1 MKKRG
6 MRKVLFTIACV
17 MLFAIA
23 GGRQVFAQG
32 ENLTLQEMQRAV
44 SVSETASGSYAWG
57 ENDTPFIARLTL
69 RSDGQLTAKIQ
80 KTTSQNWGQLGMDFS
95 LYDASGRCL
104 TIYRD
109 EVNERTTAQWKCGL
123 LAGTY
128 YIKEDMTLYC
138 TGAQT
143 SAYSFDFQAGD
154 CFEKE
159 YNNTKET
166 ATKIRTDKPYTG
178 QLGDGFSNVASEQY
192 RDMCDV
198 YRVELKKGWT
208 YQVNVGPLQ
217 GLAIAYLFDKD
228 AQLGNSWKDYG
239 TNQNVVVPYTGSY
252 YIQIF
257 NYSDDQ
263 YEYNLNVK
271 TVAPVGT
278 TLTKVKKG
286 NKAFTA
292 TWKKQSVSGYE
303 LSYATNKKF
312 KKAKTKKI
320 AASKKK
326 VTIKKLKKN
335 RKYYVRIRTYKMI
348 NGKKYTSAW
357 SKAKTVVVK

>member
-1 MKKRG
+1 M
-6 MRKVLFTIACV
+6 
-17 MLFAIA
+17 
-23 GGRQVFAQG
+23 
-32 ENLTLQEMQRAV
+32 
-44 SVSETASGSYAWG
+44 
-57 ENDTPFIARLTL
+57 
-69 RSDGQLTAKIQ
+69 
-80 KTTSQNWGQLGMDFS
+80 
-95 LYDASGRCL
+95 
-104 TIYRD
+104 
-109 EVNERTTAQWKCGL
+109 
-123 LAGTY
+123 
-128 YIKEDMTLYC
+128 
-138 TGAQT
+138 
-143 SAYSFDFQAGD
+143 
-154 CFEKE
+154 
-159 YNNTKET
+159 
-166 ATKIRTDKPYTG
+166 
-178 QLGDGFSNVASEQY
+178 
-192 RDMCDV
+192 
-198 YRVELKKGWT
+198 
-208 YQVNVGPLQ
+208 
-217 GLAIAYLFDKD
+217 AIAYLFDKD

>member
-1 MKKRG
+1 
-6 MRKVLFTIACV
+6 
-17 MLFAIA
+17 
-23 GGRQVFAQG
+23 
-32 ENLTLQEMQRAV
+32 
-44 SVSETASGSYAWG
+44 
-57 ENDTPFIARLTL
+57 
-69 RSDGQLTAKIQ
+69 
-80 KTTSQNWGQLGMDFS
+80 
-95 LYDASGRCL
+95 
-104 TIYRD
+104 
-109 EVNERTTAQWKCGL
+109 
-123 LAGTY
+123 
-128 YIKEDMTLYC
+128 MTLYSSC
-138 TGAQT
+138 ALT

>member
-1 MKKRG
+1 
-6 MRKVLFTIACV
+6 
-17 MLFAIA
+17 
-23 GGRQVFAQG
+23 
-32 ENLTLQEMQRAV
+32 
-44 SVSETASGSYAWG
+44 
-57 ENDTPFIARLTL
+57 
-69 RSDGQLTAKIQ
+69 
-80 KTTSQNWGQLGMDFS
+80 
-95 LYDASGRCL
+95 
-104 TIYRD
+104 
-109 EVNERTTAQWKCGL
+109 
-123 LAGTY
+123 
-128 YIKEDMTLYC
+128 
-138 TGAQT
+138 
-143 SAYSFDFQAGD
+143 
-154 CFEKE
+154 
-159 YNNTKET
+159 
-166 ATKIRTDKPYTG
+166 
-178 QLGDGFSNVASEQY
+178 
-192 RDMCDV
+192 MCDV

-263 YEYNLNVK
+263 YEY
-271 TVAPVGT
+271 
-278 TLTKVKKG
+278 
-286 NKAFTA
+286 KAFTA

>member
-1 MKKRG
+1 M
-6 MRKVLFTIACV
+6 
-17 MLFAIA
+17 
-23 GGRQVFAQG
+23 
-32 ENLTLQEMQRAV
+32 
-44 SVSETASGSYAWG
+44 
-57 ENDTPFIARLTL
+57 
-69 RSDGQLTAKIQ
+69 
-80 KTTSQNWGQLGMDFS
+80 
-95 LYDASGRCL
+95 
-104 TIYRD
+104 
-109 EVNERTTAQWKCGL
+109 
-123 LAGTY
+123 
-128 YIKEDMTLYC
+128 
-138 TGAQT
+138 
-143 SAYSFDFQAGD
+143 
-154 CFEKE
+154 
-159 YNNTKET
+159 
-166 ATKIRTDKPYTG
+166 
-178 QLGDGFSNVASEQY
+178 
-192 RDMCDV
+192 
-198 YRVELKKGWT
+198 
-208 YQVNVGPLQ
+208 
-217 GLAIAYLFDKD
+217 
-228 AQLGNSWKDYG
+228 
-239 TNQNVVVPYTGSY
+239 VVPYTGSY

>member
-1 MKKRG
+1 MKKR
-6 MRKVLFTIACV
+6 RIQKVLFALACV
-17 MLFAIA
+17 VLFGIA
-23 GGRQVFAQG
+23 GGRQVYAQE
-32 ENLTLQEMQRAV
+32 ENLTMQEMQNAV
-44 SVSETASGSYAWG
+44 VVSESARGTHTWG
-57 ENDTPFIARLTL
+57 GNDTPFVARLTL
-69 RSDGQLTAKIQ
+69 RSDGQLTVKIQ
-80 KTTSQNWGQLGMDFS
+80 KTTNQTLGVLPMDFT
-95 LYDASGRCL
+95 LFDASGKCI

-109 EVNERTTAQWKCGL
+109 EVDERLTAQWKCGL
-123 LAGTY
+123 TAVTY
-128 YIKEDMTLYC
+128 YIKEEMQYWSS
-138 TGAQT
+138 GSQA
-143 SAYSFDFQAGD
+143 SSYSFDFQTGD
-154 CFEKE
+154 SFEKE

-166 ATKIRTDKPYTG
+166 ATKIRTDKVYTG

-208 YQVNVGPLQ
+208 YQVNIGPLQ
-217 GLAIAYLFDKD
+217 KLALAYLLDKN

-239 TNQNVVVPYTGSY
+239 TNQNIVAPYTGTY

-263 YEYNLNVK
+263 YEYTLNVK
-271 TVAPVGT
+271 TLAPTGT

-286 NKAFTA
+286 SKSFTA
-292 TWKKQSVSGYE
+292 TWKKQNVSGYE
-303 LSYATNKKF
+303 LAYATNKKF

-320 AASKKK
+320 AASKKT

-335 RKYYVRIRTYKMI
+335 QKYYVRIRTYQMI
-348 NGKKYTSAW
+348 NGKKYISAW

>member
-1 MKKRG
+1 MKKRKIQ
-6 MRKVLFTIACV
+6 KVLFMIICV
-17 MLFAIA
+17 LWFGIA
-23 GGRQVFAQG
+23 GGRQVYAQ
-32 ENLTLQEMQRAV
+32 EEDLTSQEMQGAV
-44 SVSETASGSYAWG
+44 MVSETTGGTHAWG
-57 ENDTPFIARLTL
+57 ENDTPFIAKIVL

-80 KTTSQNWGQLGMDFS
+80 KTTSQNWGLLGMDFS
-95 LYDASGRCL
+95 LYDVSGRCL

-109 EVNERTTAQWKCGL
+109 ELNERTTAQWKCGL
-123 LAGTY
+123 SAGTY

-143 SAYSFDFQAGD
+143 SAYSFDFQTGD
-154 CFEKE
+154 SFEKE

-166 ATKIRTDKPYTG
+166 ATKIRTDKLYTG
-178 QLGDGFSNVASEQY
+178 QLGDGFSNVASERY

-208 YQVNVGPLQ
+208 YQVNIGPLQ
-217 GLAIAYLFDKD
+217 KLALAYLLDKN

-239 TNQNVVVPYTGSY
+239 TNKNIVAPYTGTY

-263 YEYNLNVK
+263 YEYTVNVK
-271 TVAPVGT
+271 TVAPAGT

-286 NKAFTA
+286 SKSFTA
-292 TWKKQSVSGYE
+292 TWKKQKVSGYE

-320 AASKKK
+320 AASKKS

-335 RKYYVRIRTYKMI
+335 QKYYVRIRTCQMV

>member
-1 MKKRG
+1 MKNRRLQKG
-6 MRKVLFTIACV
+6 LFLIGCVL
-17 MLFAIA
+17 LFGIA
-23 GGRQVFAQG
+23 GDRRALAQE
-32 ENLTLQEMQRAV
+32 ENLTAQEMQNAV
-44 SVSETASGSYAWG
+44 VVSEQAQGTHAWG
-57 ENDTPFIARLTL
+57 ENDTPFVARITIG
-69 RSDGQLTAKIQ
+69 SDGTLTAKIQ
-80 KTTSQNWGQLGMDFS
+80 KTTSQNWGLLGMDFS

-109 EVNERTTAQWKCGL
+109 ELNERTTAQWKCGL
-123 LAGTY
+123 SAGTY

-166 ATKIRTDKPYTG
+166 ATKIRTDKLYTG
-178 QLGDGFSNVASEQY
+178 QLGGGFSNVASEQY

-198 YRVELKKGWT
+198 YQVELKKGWT
-208 YQVNVGPLQ
+208 YQVSIGPLQ
-217 GLAIAYLFDKD
+217 NLALAYLLDKD

-239 TNQNVVVPYTGSY
+239 TNQNVIAPYTGTY

-286 NKAFTA
+286 NRSFTA

-303 LSYATNKKF
+303 LSYAANKNF
-312 KKAKTKKI
+312 KSAKTKKI
-320 AASKKK
+320 AASGKT
-326 VTIKKLKKN
+326 VTIKKLKRN
-335 RKYYVRIRTYKMI
+335 QKYYVRIRTYQMI

>member
-1 MKKRG
+1 MKTRRLQKI
-6 MRKVLFTIACV
+6 LFILIGA
-17 MLFAIA
+17 MLFGMT
-23 GGRQVFAQG
+23 GGRTVYAQG
-32 ENLTLQEMQRAV
+32 EDLTMQEMQNAV
-44 SVSETASGSYAWG
+44 VVSEQAQGTHAWG
-57 ENDTPFIARLTL
+57 ENDTPFVARITL
-69 RSDGQLTAKIQ
+69 GSDGMLTAKIQ
-80 KTTSQNWGQLGMDFS
+80 KTTNQNWGMLGMDFS
-95 LYDASGRCL
+95 LYDASGRCFM
-104 TIYRD
+104 IYRD
-109 EVNERTTAQWKCGL
+109 ELNERPTAQWKCGL
-123 LAGTY
+123 AAGTY
-128 YIKEDMTLYC
+128 YIKEDMTLYS
-138 TGAQT
+138 TGAQV
-143 SAYSFDFQAGD
+143 SSYSFDFQTGD
-154 CFEKE
+154 SFEKE

-166 ATKIRTDKPYTG
+166 ATRIQTDKLYTG

-198 YRVELKKGWT
+198 YQVELKKGWT
-208 YQVNVGPLQ
+208 YQVSIGPLQ
-217 GLAIAYLFDKD
+217 KLALAYLLDKD

-239 TNQNVVVPYTGSY
+239 TNQNVVAPYTGTY

-286 NKAFTA
+286 NRSFTA

-303 LSYATNKKF
+303 LSYATNKNF
-312 KKAKTKKI
+312 RSAKTKKI
-320 AASKKK
+320 AASKKT

-335 RKYYVRIRTYKMI
+335 QKYYVRIRTYQMI

>member
-6 MRKVLFTIACV
+6 MRKILFTIACV

-32 ENLTLQEMQRAV
+32 ESLTLQEMQRAV
-44 SVSETASGSYAWG
+44 SVSETASGSHAWG

-109 EVNERTTAQWKCGL
+109 EVDERTTAQWKCGL
-123 LAGTY
+123 TAGTY

-166 ATKIRTDKPYTG
+166 ATRIRTDKLYTG

-217 GLAIAYLFDKD
+217 GLAIAYFFDKD

-239 TNQNVVVPYTGSY
+239 TNQNVVAPYTGIY

-263 YEYNLNVK
+263 YEYKLNVK

-303 LSYATNKKF
+303 LSYAQTR
-312 KKAKTKKI
+312 
-320 AASKKK
+320 S
-326 VTIKKLKKN
+326 LKRQRQ
-335 RKYYVRIRTYKMI
+335 RK
-348 NGKKYTSAW
+348 
-357 SKAKTVVVK
+357 